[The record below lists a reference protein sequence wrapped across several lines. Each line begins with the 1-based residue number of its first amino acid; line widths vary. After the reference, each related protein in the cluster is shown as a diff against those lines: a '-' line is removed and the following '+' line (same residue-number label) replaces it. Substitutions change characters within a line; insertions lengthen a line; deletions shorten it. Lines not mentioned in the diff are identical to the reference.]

1 MQHKAELAVHS
12 FLRDVLDGKAS
23 MSNQVIAQ
31 VATDVHYALSKQF
44 QDDAEKRDFKLRM
57 SNIGRPT
64 CQLWMEKNNPD
75 HKSTKPISFKI
86 NMMIGDIVEAVFKG
100 ILRAAKVDF
109 KDNERVVLQLGEGKE
124 ISGEYDMVLDGKVD
138 DVKSAS
144 PWSYEHKFSDFH
156 TLSSDD
162 TFGYVSQLVGYA
174 KAADKD
180 VGGWWVIN
188 KANGDFKYV
197 SASEVDKEETLKK
210 IEDAYDYINSDAP
223 FERCFE
229 PVPETYRGKF
239 SGNMK
244 LGKTCG
250 WCDFKHKCW
259 PTLQALPSKVY
270 QGGKTPPTVEYVSV
284 ADNKEEA

>member
-1 MQHKAELAVHS
+1 
-12 FLRDVLDGKAS
+12 
-23 MSNQVIAQ
+23 
-31 VATDVHYALSKQF
+31 
-44 QDDAEKRDFKLRM
+44 
-57 SNIGRPT
+57 
-64 CQLWMEKNNPD
+64 
-75 HKSTKPISFKI
+75 
-86 NMMIGDIVEAVFKG
+86 
-100 ILRAAKVDF
+100 
-109 KDNERVVLQLGEGKE
+109 
-124 ISGEYDMVLDGKVD
+124 MVLDGKVD

-144 PWSYEHKFSDFH
+144 PWSFEHKFSDFH

-210 IEDAYDYINSDAP
+210 IEDTYDYINSDAP
-223 FERCFE
+223 FVRCFE